1 MEMIEDSS
9 HLQQVK
15 EIYKEEVKQ
24 EEEVFY
30 ECNPGTTT
38 GEQQEEQKQQT

>member
-1 MEMIEDSS
+1 MIEDSS

-15 EIYKEEVKQ
+15 EIYKEEVK
-24 EEEVFY
+24 EEEDVFY

-38 GEQQEEQKQQT
+38 IDNQEEQKKQT